1 MITATQFSEL
11 LISEFPQLAEEVA
24 EDAGL
29 FHLHMAA
36 FARLTQ
42 AAIDAGR
49 LDAVREHFIF
59 ADRAF
64 HDAMPDL
71 KNAFYVSYL
80 EHLDFTGRH
89 GKDAQ
94 SLLSPPL
101 RQGWR
106 EITDYMAQLAR
117 IQPKQSHGTQ
127 NA

>member
-11 LISEFPQLAEEVA
+11 LVSEFPKLQEEVA

-42 AAIDAGR
+42 AAIDTGR
-49 LDAVREHFIF
+49 LDTVRDHFIF
-59 ADRAF
+59 ADKSFR
-64 HDAMPDL
+64 DAAPNL
-71 KNAFYVSYL
+71 ENAFYVSYL
-80 EHLDFTGRH
+80 EHLDFAGRH

-94 SLLSPPL
+94 SLMSPAL

-117 IQPKQSHGTQ
+117 THPKSGYGTQ